1 MAPQGGKAQI
11 SSKAEDC
18 ALSTDSSPLEV
29 HRTLLTDPAAEPLL
43 AGLLVEYTERYG
55 EVATAEFAHHP
66 PEVFNPDQGGALI
79 LLIEQGR
86 TVAGGAF
93 RRFERQGLAAD
104 VLPPAPGE
112 PPTAEFKRIWTHAEH
127 RRRGLARR
135 VLAELEREAA
145 EAGYTRV
152 FLTTG
157 PRQPEAVGLYL
168 ATGYTELP
176 DPGAAERGY
185 PFHPFVKDIAEL

>member
-1 MAPQGGKAQI
+1 M
-11 SSKAEDC
+11 
-18 ALSTDSSPLEV
+18 STDSSPLEV

-66 PEVFNPDQGGALI
+66 PEVFSPEQGGALI
-79 LLIEQGR
+79 LLVEQGR
-86 TVAGGAF
+86 TIAGGAF

-157 PRQPEAVGLYL
+157 PRQPEAVGLYR
-168 ATGYTELP
+168 AAGYTELP

-185 PFHPFVKDIAEL
+185 PFFPFVKEVG